1 MPFIVA
7 TTKCSHHVEYALD
20 GAKEIQRVLELSSVS
35 ATHFQSAVTEH
46 LLAYKTCMLA
56 QGRHDEVF

>member
-1 MPFIVA
+1 MA

-35 ATHFQSAVTEH
+35 TTDFQSAVTEH
-46 LLAYKTCMLA
+46 LLAWETCMHAKADTKVRL
-56 QGRHDEVF
+56 G